1 MHFAS
6 RIREKKGERQQKTG
20 VARGKERERRGHL
33 EAILPGPLSCVVLE
47 GGFEKKNLNYI

>member
-6 RIREKKGERQQKTG
+6 RIREKKGERRKKTG

-47 GGFEKKNLNYI
+47 GGFALPQQL